1 MTYTQ
6 PSATIV
12 VPAHNEEFGLSRLLP
27 RLLGSAERGEFR
39 VIVVCNGC
47 TDTSADEARKHG
59 PDVEVIN
66 LAQPSKA
73 VALEAGGAL
82 VTAFPVAFVDADV
95 ALDTSS
101 MRALVALVGQS
112 GILAAGPERR
122 LERGRV
128 SRPAGWYYDIW
139 ERLPAVKSGLFGR
152 GVIVLSEAGFRR
164 VSGLPRFVSDDLA
177 FSESFQP
184 VERRIAPDSVVSV
197 WPARTWRSLLG
208 RRIRVVH
215 GNRELG
221 AAGRLSKS
229 ASTGVGD
236 LVRIVREEPR
246 MAARLPAFLATT
258 IIARLAQRVVAG
270 PAGTP
275 WLRDETSRT
284 A

>member
-1 MTYTQ
+1 MTHPR

-27 RLLGSAERGEFR
+27 RLLGSAEPGEFR

-47 TDTSADEARKHG
+47 TDMSAIEAGKHG
-59 PDVEVIN
+59 PDVEVIS

-73 VALEAGGAL
+73 AALEAGRAI
-82 VTAFPVAFVDADV
+82 VSAYPVAFVDADV
-95 ALDTSS
+95 ALDTGSL
-101 MRALVALVGQS
+101 RALLALVARP

-128 SRPAGWYYDIW
+128 SRAAGWYYDIW
-139 ERLPAVKSGLFGR
+139 ERLPSVKSGLFGR
-152 GVIVLSEAGFRR
+152 GVIVVSEAGFRR

-184 VERRIAPDSVVSV
+184 AERSIAPDSVVSV

-215 GNRELG
+215 GNRELA
-221 AAGRLSKS
+221 AAGRISES
-229 ASTGVGD
+229 ASTGMGD

-246 MAARLPAFLATT
+246 MATRLPAFLAMT
-258 IIARLAQRVVAG
+258 IIARLAERVTG
-270 PAGTP
+270 HAGTP
-275 WLRDETSRT
+275 WVRDETSRT
-284 A
+284 P